1 MLYSGLYTLI
11 RGDYSMK
18 LFRLS
23 CLLVCSLVFAAV
35 AGAQDARTEPAP
47 GSEVSVPG
55 GPALAEG
62 EVIILLQAKVPL
74 ELIQKFVAT
83 RGVSFLSTKESSKR
97 ILAAGGNVA
106 LVGTINL
113 NQKDEMPVPI
123 EESGKK
129 KK

>member
-1 MLYSGLYTLI
+1 
-11 RGDYSMK
+11 MK
-18 LFRLS
+18 LSRLRW
-23 CLLVCSLVFAAV
+23 LLVCASMLTMLAN
-35 AGAQDARTEPAP
+35 AQDARTEQPA
-47 GSEVSVPG
+47 GSEVSIPS

-74 ELIQKFVAT
+74 EVIQKFVAT
-83 RGVSFLSTKESSKR
+83 RGVNFLSTKETSKR

-113 NQKDEMPVPI
+113 NQKDEVIVPMDD
-123 EESGKK
+123 SGKK

>member
-1 MLYSGLYTLI
+1 
-11 RGDYSMK
+11 MK
-18 LFRLS
+18 LSRLRW
-23 CLLVCSLVFAAV
+23 LLVCPLMITIMAS
-35 AGAQDARTEPAP
+35 AQEAQPEASDVKIP
-47 GSEVSVPG
+47 S

-83 RGVSFLSTKESSKR
+83 RGVSFISSKETSKR

-113 NQKDEMPVPI
+113 NQKDEPVVPI
-123 EESGKK
+123 DDNGKK

>member
-1 MLYSGLYTLI
+1 
-11 RGDYSMK
+11 MK
-18 LFRLS
+18 LSRP
-23 CLLVCSLVFAAV
+23 CWLLVCLLMLAMLMN
-35 AGAQDARTEPAP
+35 GQDAKTEQ
-47 GSEVSVPG
+47 GSGSGSDVAVPS

-74 ELIQKFVAT
+74 EIIQKFVAT
-83 RGVSFLSTKESSKR
+83 RGVSFVSSKETSKR

-113 NQKDEMPVPI
+113 NQKDEPVIPI
-123 EESGKK
+123 DDNGKK

>member
-1 MLYSGLYTLI
+1 
-11 RGDYSMK
+11 MK
-18 LFRLS
+18 LSRLRW
-23 CLLVCSLVFAAV
+23 LLACTFMLTML
-35 AGAQDARTEPAP
+35 GNAQEARTEQPA
-47 GSEVSVPG
+47 GSDIAVPT

-74 ELIQKFVAT
+74 DLIQKFVAA
-83 RGVSFLSTKESSKR
+83 RGVNFISSKETSKR

-113 NQKDEMPVPI
+113 NQKDEVAPP
-123 EESGKK
+123 EGNDKDKK

>member
-1 MLYSGLYTLI
+1 M
-11 RGDYSMK
+11 
-18 LFRLS
+18 RLS
-23 CLLVCSLVFAAV
+23 KLRWLVVCAMMFAMTTLATAQETSQPAASDIAV
-35 AGAQDARTEPAP
+35 PSGAP
-47 GSEVSVPG
+47 
-55 GPALAEG
+55 LAEG

-83 RGVSFLSTKESSKR
+83 RGVNFLSTKETSKR

-113 NQKDEMPVPI
+113 NQKDEAAPMAAI
-123 EESGKK
+123 QDNGKK